1 MLVENGRNGVR
12 FISISVRFWPVT
24 HIRLRMPRPHKRKN
38 PGGPGFDRG
47 AGGGTRT
54 HTLLRAADFESAAS
68 TVPPLRR
75 GREV

>member
-1 MLVENGRNGVR
+1 MAGFCSLGKVDGVLT
-12 FISISVRFWPVT
+12 T
-24 HIRLRMPRPHKRKN
+24 HVPQKRKN
-38 PGGPGFDRG
+38 PGGPGSDRG

-68 TVPPLRR
+68 TIPPLRR